1 MITIF
6 RQIRKALATNSKVI
20 PYLHFGI
27 GEILLVAI
35 GILIALHHPD
45 QQNE

>member
-6 RQIRKALATNSKVI
+6 RQIRKAFATNSKVI
-20 PYLHFGI
+20 PYLRYSI
-27 GEILLVAI
+27 GEILLVFI
-35 GILIALHHPD
+35 GILIARHHPD